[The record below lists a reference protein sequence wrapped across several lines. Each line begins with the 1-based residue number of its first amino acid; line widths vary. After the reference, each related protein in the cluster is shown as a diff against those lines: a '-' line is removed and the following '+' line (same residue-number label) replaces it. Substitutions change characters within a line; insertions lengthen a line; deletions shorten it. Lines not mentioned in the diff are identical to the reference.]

1 MLETVVFI
9 NGSGTKDMNQSFLL
23 AASLVFIAGSLVV
36 LLVVILTSKRMVNQW
51 QKAMRNKNSLLPMQ
65 ITN

>member
-36 LLVVILTSKRMVNQW
+36 LLVVILTSKRMV
-51 QKAMRNKNSLLPMQ
+51 KPVAESYEK
-65 ITN
+65 